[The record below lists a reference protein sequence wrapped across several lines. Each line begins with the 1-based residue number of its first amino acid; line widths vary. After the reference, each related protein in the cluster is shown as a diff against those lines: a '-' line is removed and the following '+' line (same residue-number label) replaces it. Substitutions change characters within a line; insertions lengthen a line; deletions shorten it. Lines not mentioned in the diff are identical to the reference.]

1 MDSKKFETVLP
12 LITAAL
18 VDRIANDAHI
28 SEDEAMERLYASQ
41 LYAALEQEKL
51 KVWYYSVAKL
61 FALYQEELATGALN
75 LPEY

>member
-12 LITAAL
+12 LVTAAL
-18 VDRIANDAHI
+18 VDRIASEAHI
-28 SEDEAMERLYASQ
+28 SEDETMERLYASQ
-41 LYAALEQEKL
+41 LYAALEQEEL

>member
-1 MDSKKFETVLP
+1 MDNKIFESVLP
-12 LITAAL
+12 LITATLA
-18 VDRIANDAHI
+18 DKIAGECHI

-41 LYAALEQEKL
+41 LYAALEQEEL

-61 FALYQEELATGALN
+61 FALYEEELSTGALC

>member
-18 VDRIANDAHI
+18 VDRIANEAHI

-41 LYAALEQEKL
+41 LYAALEQEEE

-61 FALYQEELATGALN
+61 FALYQEELATGALS

>member
-18 VDRIANDAHI
+18 IDKSANDAQI
-28 SEDEAMERLYASQ
+28 SEDEAMEQLYASQ
-41 LYAALEQEKL
+41 LYAALEQEEL
-51 KVWYYSVAKL
+51 KVWHYSVAKL
-61 FALYQEELATGALN
+61 FTLYREELATGALN

>member
-18 VDRIANDAHI
+18 VDKIASELHVN
-28 SEDEAMERLYASQ
+28 EDEAMEQLYASQ
-41 LYAALEQEKL
+41 LYAALEQEEL

-61 FALYQEELATGALN
+61 FALYREELATGALN

>member
-18 VDRIANDAHI
+18 VDRIANELHI
-28 SEDEAMERLYASQ
+28 DENEAMEGLYASQ
-41 LYAALEQEKL
+41 LYAVLEQEEL

-61 FALYQEELATGALN
+61 FTLYEQELATGALH

>member
-18 VDRIANDAHI
+18 VGKIADDAQI
-28 SEDEAMERLYASQ
+28 SEDEAMERLYVSQ
-41 LYAALEQEKL
+41 LYAALEQEEL
-51 KVWYYSVAKL
+51 KVWHYSVAKL
-61 FALYQEELATGALN
+61 FALYREEIATGALN